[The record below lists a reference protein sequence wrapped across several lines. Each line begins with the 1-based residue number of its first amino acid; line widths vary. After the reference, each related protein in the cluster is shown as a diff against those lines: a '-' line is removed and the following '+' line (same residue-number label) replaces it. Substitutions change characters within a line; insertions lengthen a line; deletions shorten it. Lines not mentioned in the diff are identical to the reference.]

1 MYAGVQKKGVF
12 MKNLQNILNLIKDK
26 GLPTI
31 ARQLAR
37 EKLAT
42 VMSEKYDLPADQASQ
57 LLVTPS
63 SSITKQ
69 IVSDENDRFYLQM
82 QRGFF
87 FQLLAET
94 AHKRFRTFAPIK
106 AALIAV
112 ILAVFASMIVAARG
126 DNKDIKLI
134 SSLCAGMLV
143 LPHRQ
148 DLKR

>member
-1 MYAGVQKKGVF
+1 MRS
-12 MKNLQNILNLIKDK
+12 LQNILNLIKDK
-26 GLPTI
+26 GVPTI

-69 IVSDENDRFYLQM
+69 IASDENDRFYLQM

-87 FQLLAET
+87 FQLLAEA

-106 AALIAV
+106 AASIAV
-112 ILAVFASMIVAARG
+112 ILAMFASIVVAARG
-126 DNKDIKLI
+126 DDKDVMLI
-134 SSLCAGMLV
+134 SSLCVAMLV
-143 LPHRQ
+143 LPLA
-148 DLKR
+148 LKIVFVVVGFIQ